1 MVWSEFESL
10 CRWRYRMMPL
20 KPGMG
25 PLADRLRKQLGPDCR
40 ISPSPGHEG
49 FHEVINGSDWY
60 LVYLH
65 HASRTVY
72 LVAHS
77 AFEAMS
83 AKRRNPLWEVAELS
97 A

>member
-20 KPGMG
+20 KPGLG
-25 PLADRLRKQLGPDCR
+25 RRADSLRRQLGPDCR
-40 ISPSPGHEG
+40 ISPSRGHRD
-49 FHEVINGSDWY
+49 FHEVVNGTDWY

-65 HASRTVY
+65 HASRTIY
-72 LVAHS
+72 IVAHS
-77 AFEAMS
+77 ALTAVKS
-83 AKRRNPLWEVAELS
+83 AESDESWRVARLG